1 MQIFK
6 EWKCHSQP
14 TQEAMDGV
22 EKCPWMAAA
31 EGSCAGGFTDSESKA
46 GFIGGK
52 GFREQ
57 S

>member
-14 TQEAMDGV
+14 TQEAMDAV